1 MIYVEA
7 IDRLPGM
14 VTMGDRLRAARLLA
28 RYSSASKAAEALG
41 ISASTYRAH
50 ENGQNE
56 FGPEEAEHYAR
67 KFNTTAAH
75 LLTGNAKPSGLTT
88 FDPDRV
94 GPDVPRKDR
103 SRGESTEEMVP
114 VDRIDEIDVTA
125 GLGGGGL
132 AIIEAN
138 GDFSAE
144 VVRDFWRL
152 PPWVLS
158 RFNAQPGNIK
168 AFPSQGD
175 SMEPTIEDG
184 DVVFADVRHRVPSP
198 PGIYVLAD
206 EFGGVVIKRLEV
218 VSRPRE
224 DPVIVRIISDNPR
237 HGPKDLTLD
246 EINILGRYVGR
257 FTV

>member
-1 MIYVEA
+1 ME
-7 IDRLPGM
+7 
-14 VTMGDRLRAARLLA
+14 TMGDRLRSVRLLA

-41 ISASTYRAH
+41 VSASTYRAH

-67 KFNTTAAH
+67 KFNTTAAY
-75 LLTGNAKPSGLTT
+75 LLTGNGKPLGLTT

-94 GPDVPRKDR
+94 ERDSSAEPPTARTQ
-103 SRGESTEEMVP
+103 TETTLHRMDLV
-114 VDRIDEIDVTA
+114 DEIDVIA

-132 AIIEAN
+132 ALIEAN

-152 PPWVLS
+152 PPWVLN

-184 DVVFADVRHRVPSP
+184 DVVFADIRHRVPSP
-198 PGIYVLAD
+198 PGLYVLAD
-206 EFGGVVIKRLEV
+206 EFGGA
-218 VSRPRE
+218 
-224 DPVIVRIISDNPR
+224 
-237 HGPKDLTLD
+237 
-246 EINILGRYVGR
+246 
-257 FTV
+257 

>member
-1 MIYVEA
+1 MICVEA
-7 IDRLPGM
+7 VDTFPAM
-14 VTMGDRLRAARLLA
+14 ENMGDRLRAARLLA

-41 ISASTYRAH
+41 VSASTYRAH

-75 LLTGNAKPSGLTT
+75 LLTGVGKLSVVTS
-88 FDPDRV
+88 FDPEKAQ
-94 GPDVPRKDR
+94 DVPRRDR
-103 SRGESTEEMVP
+103 QRNENLDDM
-114 VDRIDEIDVTA
+114 IQEIDVTA

-158 RFNAQPGNIK
+158 RFNAQAGHIK

-175 SMEPTIEDG
+175 SMEPTIDDG
-184 DVVFADVRHRVPSP
+184 DVVFVDTRHRVPSP
-198 PGIYVLAD
+198 PGVYALAD

-224 DPVIVRIISDNPR
+224 DPVVVRIISDNPR

-257 FTV
+257 FTT